1 MTAEQLPEPAEHR
14 ALVGLFDPSG
24 ADVPLTFERDNSDF
38 AGADDDAHWFAPGGD
53 AFTFAEVLTFARRHR
68 REVVRL
74 YRADRRFHEMVD
86 AFNAGVE
93 AAAKAI
99 EAHAES
105 IGWYEGGGVWADA
118 IEEARNAAVKSA

>member
-1 MTAEQLPEPAEHR
+1 MTAEMLPEPPNR

-24 ADVPLTFERDNSDF
+24 RDLPIVLERDDTED
-38 AGADDDAHWFAPGGD
+38 AGRGQVDHWIPVDGVPSRTWQHVQAL
-53 AFTFAEVLTFARRHR
+53 AAEEG

-74 YRADRRFHEMVD
+74 YRADDPAVTD
-86 AFNAGVE
+86 AFTAGVK

-118 IEEARNAAVKSA
+118 IEQARTAVKP